1 MEASRSISRARVLP
15 PGRSLALGGV
25 LVLSLGLN
33 LWNNDFLLGYH
44 RDEPKKVRFILQGEQ
59 DFHHPLLMLQEAR
72 IVNRVLGLEPKQD
85 VAVMGR
91 TMSALNATLAVLV
104 LFLLARRRLPHPYAL
119 WTTLAAAVSPILV
132 VHAHYLK
139 EDVLLT
145 LFCLLTLLT
154 LFRYLE
160 RPVWQR
166 AVLLGLCAGLGTA
179 AHFKAGLLFPVLAAA
194 PLLGPFPDRRRLYR
208 GLLVAVAVA
217 AAAFLFV
224 NYPIVLH
231 PRRSGVLTGLIHDL
245 NLIGDGKDVRIDPL
259 SQRFAFHLRHSLVPG
274 MTLLAVTIGLAGAA
288 VAALRWKI
296 LEAPERILL
305 VYLALFYASIEI
317 TPFKPYPDFMRYA
330 MPLVPVLLYFG
341 VRLIEALRRVV
352 PGPAGRL
359 CVAVF
364 LALLIVAPLQ
374 VSLRLDYY
382 LTRDTRAEA
391 DQRAPALG
399 GTVLF
404 GNYASLDS
412 RRQFADDSLDSLSA
426 EGVTHIAVS
435 SFDYDRYLFAG
446 KLQNQVA
453 SAYRRARAYE
463 AMFRL
468 PYIEISPAYRAF
480 AFSNPVIRIV
490 DIRSGSAGE
499 GR

>member
-1 MEASRSISRARVLP
+1 MEASRSIPRSRVLP
-15 PGRSLALGGV
+15 TGRSLALGGI

-33 LWNNDFLLGYH
+33 LWNNDFPLGYH

-72 IVNRVLGLEPKQD
+72 VVNRVLGLDSRQS
-85 VAVMGR
+85 VVLMGR
-91 TMSALNATLAVLV
+91 SLSALNATLAVLV
-104 LFLLARRRLPHPYAL
+104 LFLLARRRLPPSYAL
-119 WTTLAAAVSPILV
+119 WTALAAAVSPILV

-145 LFCLLTLLT
+145 LFCLLTLLS

-179 AHFKAGLLFPVLAAA
+179 SHFKASLLFPVLAAA
-194 PLLGPFPDRRRLYR
+194 PLLGPFSDRRRLYR

-217 AAAFLFV
+217 AAAFLIV

-231 PRRSGVLTGLIHDL
+231 PRRSGVLTGLTHDM
-245 NLIGDGKDVRIDPL
+245 NLIGDGKDVAIGPL
-259 SQRFAFHLRHSLVPG
+259 SQLFLFHLRHSLVPG
-274 MTLLAVTIGLAGAA
+274 MTLLAVAIGLAGAVTA
-288 VAALRWKI
+288 LLRWKF

-305 VYLALFYASIEI
+305 VYLAVFYASIEI
-317 TPFKPYPDFMRYA
+317 TPFKPYPDFMRYV

-341 VRLIEALRRVV
+341 VRLTEGLRRVV
-352 PGPAGRL
+352 PDPTGRL
-359 CVAVF
+359 GAAVL
-364 LALLIVAPLQ
+364 LAMLIVTPLQ
-374 VSLRLDYY
+374 ASLRLDYH
-382 LTRDTRAEA
+382 LIRDTRAEA
-391 DQRAPALG
+391 EKRARALG

-412 RRQFADDSLDSLSA
+412 RRLLADDSLDSLSA
-426 EGVTHIAVS
+426 EGVTHLAVS
-435 SFDYDRYLFAG
+435 SFDYDRYLFAAN
-446 KLQNQVA
+446 LENQAA
-453 SAYRRARAYE
+453 SVYRRARAYE

-490 DIRSGSAGE
+490 DIRRGPAGE
-499 GR
+499 SR